1 MSTTVKANV
10 GILEYAVELFNSSL
24 GELKGVA
31 DNLLFSLTFEPLP
44 VALLERSAARGG
56 NAFGLQPEDG
66 PLVVLLLYTSWDRPG
81 DDEKVFGVNKKA
93 LEAINLEAEKRK
105 VAASFRYLNY
115 ACPPQDPIA
124 SFGAESNAR
133 LREVS
138 AKYDTG
144 AFFFKRRVWDRSS
157 CRNRECLLQATFRD
171 VELFIS

>member
-10 GILEYAVELFNSSL
+10 GILEYAVEIFNTSL
-24 GELKGVA
+24 GELKGVVE
-31 DNLLFSLTFEPLP
+31 NLLFSLTFEPLP
-44 VALLERSAARGG
+44 GALLERSAARGG

-66 PLVVLLLYTSWDRPG
+66 PLVVLLLYTSWDRSS
-81 DDEKVFGVNKKA
+81 DDEKVFEVNKKA
-93 LEAINLEAEKRK
+93 LEAINHEAEKRK

-138 AKYDTG
+138 AKYDKE
-144 AFFFKRRVWDRSS
+144 AFFQTAGVGPLKLSK
-157 CRNRECLLQATFRD
+157 
-171 VELFIS
+171 